1 MRISDWSSDVCSSDL
16 AAEPGDGAARA
27 FPALE
32 TLGYL
37 AEHDVPP
44 LVPEGVVD
52 RLEAIDVD
60 QQQRGGRIGGAAIA
74 EQRRRA
80 FDKAAPVMQVRQR
93 IAPGK
98 LACPRLGGARVVAF
112 HPKARE
118 PPRRR
123 DRQPQ
128 GLKRG

>member
-32 TLGYL
+32 TLGDL
-37 AEHDVPP
+37 AEHDVPR

-52 RLEAIDVD
+52 RLDAIDVD

-74 EQRRRA
+74 EPRRRA
-80 FDKAAPVMQVRQR
+80 FDKAATVTQVRQR
-93 IAPGK
+93 IAPSN
-98 LACPRLGGARVVAF
+98 LACPRHGGARVGAI
-112 HPKARE
+112 PPNARE
-118 PPRRR
+118 RAPRSA
-123 DRQPQ
+123 
-128 GLKRG
+128 